1 MQSNQEHI
9 SQVYSGDG
17 GGVQSKGGKRRV
29 KKRRGRLNTD
39 ESRTNKRIRMAI
51 RVVLLVGVLGY
62 IAYQFYDAVMYDWA
76 NSKVEPKV
84 INE

>member
-1 MQSNQEHI
+1 MQSNEEQI

-17 GGVQSKGGKRRV
+17 GGVRGGGGRRKV
-29 KKRRGRLNTD
+29 KKRRSRFNPE
-39 ESRTNKRIRMAI
+39 ESRANRRIRMAI

-62 IAYQFYDAVMYDWA
+62 IAYQFYDALMYDWA